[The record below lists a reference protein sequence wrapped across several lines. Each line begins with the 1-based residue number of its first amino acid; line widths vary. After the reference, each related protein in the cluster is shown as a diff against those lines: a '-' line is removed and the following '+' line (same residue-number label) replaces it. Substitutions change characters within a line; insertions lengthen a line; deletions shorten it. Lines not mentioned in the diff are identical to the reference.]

1 MNFSEIILNCFSSI
15 AAGFLIYITL
25 IIVRQNWVNTVH
37 YLITFLLLPPIT
49 FVITNVISNNLAL
62 SLGMIGALS
71 IVRFRNPVKNPLELV
86 VYFGL
91 ITLGIS
97 FGVSAKFG
105 LLLLLIIEGV
115 LISSKILELI
125 VKKLKFLNLFKYSFS
140 LNDGVLKN
148 FIQVEATSKIDYLDN
163 NPSLIWFSTN
173 NKDSFIYKIS
183 VKDRIQIKNIKENIL
198 SEKDIVNIEVRYGD

>member
-25 IIVRQNWVNTVH
+25 IIIRQNWVNTVH

-49 FVITNVISNNLAL
+49 FIITNVISNNLAL

-86 VYFGL
+86 VFFGL

-148 FIQVEATSKIDYLDN
+148 FIIG
-163 NPSLIWFSTN
+163 
-173 NKDSFIYKIS
+173 IS
-183 VKDRIQIKNIKENIL
+183 
-198 SEKDIVNIEVRYGD
+198 S

>member
-1 MNFSEIILNCFSSI
+1 MNFSDIILNCFSSI

-25 IIVRQNWVNTVH
+25 IIIRQNWVNTVH

-49 FVITNVISNNLAL
+49 FIITNVISNNLAL

-86 VYFGL
+86 VFFGL

-115 LISSKILELI
+115 LISSKIFELI

-163 NPSLIWFSTN
+163 NPNLIYFSTN

-183 VKDRIQIKNIKENIL
+183 VKDRIQIKELRENIS
-198 SEKDIVNIEVRYGD
+198 SEKDIVNVDVRYGD

>member
-25 IIVRQNWVNTVH
+25 IIIRQNWVNTVH

-49 FVITNVISNNLAL
+49 FIITNVISNNLAL

-86 VYFGL
+86 VFFGL

-115 LISSKILELI
+115 LISSNILELI
-125 VKKLKFLNLFKYSFS
+125 VKKLKFLNFFKYSFS

-163 NPSLIWFSTN
+163 NPNLIWFSTN

-183 VKDRIQIKNIKENIL
+183 VKDRIQIKDIRENIS
-198 SEKDIVNIEVRYGD
+198 SEKDIVNVDVRYGD

>member
-97 FGVSAKFG
+97 FGVSSKFG

>member
-163 NPSLIWFSTN
+163 NPSLIWSSTN

-183 VKDRIQIKNIKENIL
+183 VKDRIQIKNIKENIS

>member
-97 FGVSAKFG
+97 FGVSSKFG

-173 NKDSFIYKIS
+173 NKNSFIYKIS
-183 VKDRIQIKNIKENIL
+183 VKDRIQIKNIKENIS

>member
-1 MNFSEIILNCFSSI
+1 MNFQEIIFNCFSSI

-25 IIVRQNWVNTVH
+25 IIIRQNWVNTVH

-49 FVITNVISNNLAL
+49 LIITNVISNNLAL

-86 VYFGL
+86 VFFGL

-125 VKKLKFLNLFKYSFS
+125 VKKFKFLNLFKYSFS

-163 NPSLIWFSTN
+163 NPNLIYFSTN

-183 VKDRIQIKNIKENIL
+183 VKDRIQIKNIRENIS
-198 SEKDIVNIEVRYGD
+198 SEKDIVNVDVRYGD

>member
-25 IIVRQNWVNTVH
+25 IIIRQNWVNTVH

-49 FVITNVISNNLAL
+49 FIITNVISNNLAL

-86 VYFGL
+86 VFFGL

-163 NPSLIWFSTN
+163 NPNLIWFSTN

-183 VKDRIQIKNIKENIL
+183 VKDRIQIKDIRENIS
-198 SEKDIVNIEVRYGD
+198 SEKDIVNVDVRYGD

>member
-25 IIVRQNWVNTVH
+25 IIIRQNWVNTVH

-49 FVITNVISNNLAL
+49 FIITNVISNNLAL

-86 VYFGL
+86 VFFGL

-125 VKKLKFLNLFKYSFS
+125 VKKLKFLNLFNYSFS

-163 NPSLIWFSTN
+163 NPNLIWFSTN

-183 VKDRIQIKNIKENIL
+183 VKDRIQIKKIRENIS
-198 SEKDIVNIEVRYGD
+198 SEKDIVNVDVRYGD